1 MDLLRTG
8 MVTDK
13 RVATPMPVYLGT
25 VLRCKTFERRKNKQ
39 LKGLLTLF
47 ITVYSCNYFA
57 CFRHAVLQN

>member
-39 LKGLLTLF
+39 LKGSLSSV
-47 ITVYSCNYFA
+47 IS
-57 CFRHAVLQN
+57 VLMFV